1 MIANVIEGTTKILCT
16 KFDVEH
22 TLETIQKYK
31 VLNIKTNESIVLFKF
46 QLFLGDVCLALAL
59 HHSHVVVEWE
69 DVQLQ
74 SIFAPISFSGWDNPA

>member
-1 MIANVIEGTTKILCT
+1 MLLKAPQRFCVPNSMWS
-16 KFDVEH
+16 
-22 TLETIQKYK
+22 TLLKLYK
-31 VLNIKTNESIVLFKF
+31 NIRYDIKTNELIVLFKI

-74 SIFAPISFSGWDNPA
+74 SIFTPISFSGWDNPA